1 MRCRFSSPG
10 YGRSGRQRNKHS
22 DDRRSKCAKEL
33 DKLCRGHHGNERAS
47 IMRSQCDEE
56 FDRTCRG
63 HHGDEHGSIMPS
75 KRIKKFDR
83 TCRGHHGDE
92 HGNAVVEFLIVPLVL
107 LPLLLV
113 LTRAAG
119 IEHAQMQ
126 LTSASRDLQRA
137 VDLTDGVTAHQLRA
151 LALVMLSDNA
161 PIADPA
167 VAVAATATG
176 WRVTLAART
185 AGLLPGTSVPLR
197 ETVVVQP

>member
-1 MRCRFSSPG
+1 MMPCRFSSPG
-10 YGRSGRQRNKHS
+10 YGQSSGQRNTHS
-22 DDRRSKCAKEL
+22 DDRRSKCTNEL
-33 DKLCRGHHGNERAS
+33 DKRCRGHHGNERA
-47 IMRSQCDEE
+47 
-56 FDRTCRG
+56 
-63 HHGDEHGSIMPS
+63 SIMPS

-83 TCRGHHGDE
+83 TCRGQHGDE
-92 HGNAVVEFLIVPLVL
+92 RGNAVVEFLIVPLVL

-167 VAVAATATG
+167 VAVGATATG